1 MQKNKDIIL
10 KKDNKMS
17 KKKKIIISVVGF
29 ILTIGFLVA
38 RNSYLEFQ
46 EKRHQERMDNYGDTL
61 IQDWQ
66 NSNRHSY

>member
-1 MQKNKDIIL
+1 
-10 KKDNKMS
+10 MS
-17 KKKKIIISVVGF
+17 KKKKIIISVAVG
-29 ILTIGFLVA
+29 ILIIGFLIA

-46 EKRHQERMDNYGDTL
+46 EKKHQERMDNYGDTL